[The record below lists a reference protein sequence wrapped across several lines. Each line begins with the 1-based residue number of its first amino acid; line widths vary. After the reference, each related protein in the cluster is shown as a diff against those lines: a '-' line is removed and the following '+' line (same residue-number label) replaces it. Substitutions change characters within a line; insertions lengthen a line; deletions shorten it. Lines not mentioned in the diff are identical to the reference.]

1 MKSSHLNLNYRC
13 RRDSG
18 RPIKNLQ
25 LRANRTILAATLA
38 LLSVAFFSCSNGG
51 GAKNA
56 DSTAPAKNTIALDSA
71 ALNFPHGG
79 GQPVPTANIQPCLD
93 AYTKVMATYGITA
106 DSPAVPITKCPSMTY
121 RITSTEG
128 LTYATFRTW
137 LDSVVAVIDPVG
149 KGSNV
154 WLKIQPGICTQQF
167 VTAMGANASRTGRIS
182 YFIVPALID
191 STKAVAN
198 GGGGGGFE
206 IGGLQP

>member
-1 MKSSHLNLNYRC
+1 MK
-13 RRDSG
+13 
-18 RPIKNLQ
+18 
-25 LRANRTILAATLA
+25 RTILAGTLA

-51 GAKNA
+51 GNKTGT
-56 DSTAPAKNTIALDSA
+56 DTTAPAKTAIALDSA

-93 AYTKVMATYGITA
+93 AYAKVMASYGITA
-106 DSPAVPITKCPSMTY
+106 DSPSAPITKCPAMTY
-121 RITSTEG
+121 RITTTEG
-128 LTYATFRTW
+128 LTYATFKNW

-167 VTAMGANASRTGRIS
+167 VTAMGANPSRTGRIS